1 VRDGQHATGG
11 AAGVKLN
18 AVRALSFILAALVG
32 TTALGVDATPPEA
45 RAVVPAPSQE
55 STVRSGVL
63 AYLALWSP
71 DARPDA
77 AAPFSEHVVLSY
89 SLSIPELDAEV
100 RGRTSVVNQVGA
112 VARLGRGWKFGDV
125 RVFPTLNPS
134 VYFVQYTATATSTID
149 GAPIEQNVLLCVE
162 VEESNILRIVEYSNP
177 AISSATRRPGS
188 SGPR

>member
-1 VRDGQHATGG
+1 M
-11 AAGVKLN
+11 KLD
-18 AVRALSFILAALVG
+18 AVRALTFILAALVS
-32 TTALGVDATPPEA
+32 TTALGLDGTAPEP

-55 STVRSGVL
+55 STVRSGVV

-89 SLSIPELDAEV
+89 SLSIPELEAEV

-125 RVFPTLNPS
+125 RVFPTLDPA

-149 GAPIEQNVLLCVE
+149 GTPIEQNVVLCVE
-162 VEESNILRIVEYSNP
+162 VDESNILRIVEYSNP
-177 AISSATRRPGS
+177 AISSATRRPES

>member
-1 VRDGQHATGG
+1 M
-11 AAGVKLN
+11 KLN
-18 AVRALSFILAALVG
+18 AVRALTFVLAALVS
-32 TTALGVDATPPEA
+32 TTALDVDATPAEA

-100 RGRTSVVNQVGA
+100 RERMSVVNQVA
-112 VARLGRGWKFGDV
+112 TVARLGRGWKFGDV
-125 RVFPTLNPS
+125 RVFPTLNSS

-149 GAPIEQNVLLCVE
+149 GTPIEQNVLLCVE
-162 VEESNILRIVEYSNP
+162 LEDSNVVRIVEYSNP